1 MSDYSSLFKRLKRSG
16 KYFANPKSAW
26 VATVV
31 SVIVMSLTE
40 PLVPALLKPLL
51 DEGFSGGQIQVW
63 LVPFCILG
71 LFGIR
76 GFCAFTGQVT
86 LAKVANLGL
95 YGLRKAMFTR
105 LQDAHPS
112 LFRLQSS
119 SALGNTLVYEVQ
131 SGAYM
136 MVNSILSV
144 TRDSLTLI
152 ALIGYL
158 LYLNWKLSLI
168 VAFLF
173 PSVAWLMKAMTKRLF
188 KLTTSNQQA
197 TDELAYVV
205 EENAL
210 AFREIRLYGAQK
222 SQIDRFVKLGETL
235 ERLAMKST
243 VASSALT
250 PLTQMMSAIALSAVI
265 SIALLQSS
273 QSGTTVGGF
282 AAFVTAMLMLVAPI
296 KHLSEVAGPITR
308 GLAAL
313 ERGIDLIENTPVESG
328 GTHSVTHA
336 KGELTLKDVSVQYSA
351 ELAPALQNISLT
363 IPCGQTVAL
372 VGSSGSG
379 KTTLASLLPRIL
391 DVSSGE
397 VMLDGVNV
405 KDWDLSNLRSH
416 FAMVSQN
423 VIVLND
429 TLAKN
434 VALGQEVD
442 LARVRECLISANL
455 GSYLESLPEQE
466 QTVVGHNASQLSGG
480 QRQRLALARALY
492 KDAPILILDEAT
504 SALDN
509 ESESLVQSALAKLQ
523 KDRTTI
529 VIAHRL
535 STIEH
540 AQRILVM
547 DHGHIIESG
556 THQELLDKAGAYAA
570 LFKLGNVT
578 GESVA
583 LETTPSA

>member
-1 MSDYSSLFKRLKRSG
+1 MTDLSQLITRLKRAG
-16 KYFANPKSAW
+16 KYFSNPKSAW
-26 VATVV
+26 VATIV
-31 SVIVMSLTE
+31 SVIIMSLTE

-51 DEGFSGGQIQVW
+51 DDGFQGGQIRIW
-63 LVPFCILG
+63 LVPVCILG

-76 GFCAFTGQVT
+76 GICAFTGQVT
-86 LAKVANLGL
+86 LAKVANHGL
-95 YGLRKAMFTR
+95 YGLRKAMFSR

-112 LFRLQSS
+112 LFRLQTS

-144 TRDSLTLI
+144 TRDSLTLL

-210 AFREIRLYGAQK
+210 AFREIRLYGAQQ

-243 VASSALT
+243 IASSALT
-250 PLTQMMSAIALSAVI
+250 PLTQMMSAVALSAVI
-265 SIALLQSS
+265 SIALLQSTE
-273 QSGTTVGGF
+273 SGTTVGGF

-296 KHLSEVAGPITR
+296 KHLSEVASPITR

-313 ERGIDLIENTPVESG
+313 ERGIDLIETTPIETG
-328 GTHSVTHA
+328 GTHKSPKA
-336 KGELTLKDVSVQYSA
+336 KGELVLRGVSVQYA
-351 ELAPALQNISLT
+351 KDLNPALENISLT
-363 IPCGQTVAL
+363 ITCGETVAL

-391 DVSSGE
+391 DVNSGD
-397 VMLDGVNV
+397 VLLDGVNV
-405 KDWDLSNLRSH
+405 KEWDLANLRSH

-434 VALGQEVD
+434 VALGQEVNNQ
-442 LARVRECLISANL
+442 RVRECLISANL
-455 GSYLESLPEQE
+455 QAYYESLPEQE
-466 QTVVGHNASQLSGG
+466 NTLVGHNASQLSGG

-509 ESESLVQSALAKLQ
+509 ESESIVQHALSRLQ
-523 KDRTTI
+523 KGRTTI

-547 DHGHIIESG
+547 DHGRIIESG
-556 THQELLDKAGAYAA
+556 THKELIEKSGAYAA
-570 LFKLGNVT
+570 LFKLGSFGGDV
-578 GESVA
+578 
-583 LETTPSA
+583 

>member
-1 MSDYSSLFKRLKRSG
+1 MTDLSQLITRLKRAG
-16 KYFANPKSAW
+16 KYFSNPKSAW
-26 VATVV
+26 VATIV
-31 SVIVMSLTE
+31 SVIIMSLTE

-51 DEGFSGGQIQVW
+51 DDGFQGGQIRIW
-63 LVPFCILG
+63 LVPVCILG

-76 GFCAFTGQVT
+76 GICAFTGQVT
-86 LAKVANLGL
+86 LAKVANHGL
-95 YGLRKAMFTR
+95 YGLRKAMFSR

-112 LFRLQSS
+112 LFRLQTS

-144 TRDSLTLI
+144 TRDSLTLL

-210 AFREIRLYGAQK
+210 AFREIRLYGAQQ

-243 VASSALT
+243 IASSALT
-250 PLTQMMSAIALSAVI
+250 PLTQMMSAVALSAVI
-265 SIALLQSS
+265 SIALLQSTE
-273 QSGTTVGGF
+273 SGTTVGGF

-313 ERGIDLIENTPVESG
+313 ERGIDLIETTPIETG
-328 GTHSVTHA
+328 GTHKSPKA
-336 KGELTLKDVSVQYSA
+336 KGELVLRGVSVQYA
-351 ELAPALQNISLT
+351 KDLNPALDNISLT
-363 IPCGQTVAL
+363 ITCGETVAL

-391 DVSSGE
+391 DVNSGD
-397 VMLDGVNV
+397 VLLDGVNV
-405 KDWDLSNLRSH
+405 KEWDLANLRSH

-434 VALGQEVD
+434 VALGQEVNNQ
-442 LARVRECLISANL
+442 RVRECLISANL
-455 GSYLESLPEQE
+455 QAYYESLPEQE
-466 QTVVGHNASQLSGG
+466 NTLVGHNASQLSGG

-509 ESESLVQSALAKLQ
+509 ESESIVQHALSRLQ
-523 KDRTTI
+523 KGRTTI

-547 DHGHIIESG
+547 DHGRIIESG
-556 THQELLDKAGAYAA
+556 THKELIEKSGAYAA
-570 LFKLGNVT
+570 LFKLGSFGGDV
-578 GESVA
+578 
-583 LETTPSA
+583 